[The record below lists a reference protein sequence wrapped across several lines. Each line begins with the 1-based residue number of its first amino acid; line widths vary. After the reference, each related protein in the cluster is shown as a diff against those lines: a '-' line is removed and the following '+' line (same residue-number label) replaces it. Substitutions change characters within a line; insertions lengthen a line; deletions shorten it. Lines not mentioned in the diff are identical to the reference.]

1 MVTIRLANKYRPGQ
15 FEDVVGQDIPARILR
30 SIVMGG
36 GYRSAYMFEGPTGVG
51 KTTLARIFAK
61 AVLCSNH
68 QQGNPCNS
76 CESCRLFDSGRHYG
90 YREMD
95 AASTGGK
102 DDMIGLR
109 DEASFQTVG
118 SKKILYLDE
127 SQDISPS
134 GQDSLLK
141 QVEDCPEHL
150 IYLFSTTDPDK
161 MKETLRNRCM
171 EFQVTRVDS
180 NLVFDRLKKVCDS
193 EQIEYEEDALHYI
206 ANDSEGHVRNAINMV
221 EDSAYLGCITLE
233 NVRKM
238 LKNFD
243 DEVCQFITGLG
254 MDLNRSLKSIAK
266 ISSMISVV
274 EIYRQVVSMLSDSA
288 KLLYGYGEL
297 SRQRRVYAERIR
309 DTHGFKVL
317 EFLDY
322 LVKRDKFV
330 DRVGLHSDIVLLHYK
345 FLSGS
350 FMPQE
355 EQPPTTSKSIPAP
368 SSDSEKPAIKSTSST
383 EISHSS
389 LSKLSVEERSKV
401 LRNHN
406 KIRKDSTGTGES
418 ERVPGNWPLPK
429 DQRSGE
435 SNTDQTELSPE
446 EFSRMMVG
454 GRGGGI

>member
-1 MVTIRLANKYRPGQ
+1 
-15 FEDVVGQDIPARILR
+15 
-30 SIVMGG
+30 
-36 GYRSAYMFEGPTGVG
+36 MFEGPTGVG

-61 AVLCSNH
+61 AILCSNH
-68 QQGNPCNS
+68 HEGNPCNS
-76 CESCRLFDSGRHYG
+76 CESCRLFDSSRHYG

-95 AASTGGK
+95 AASTGSK

-161 MKETLRNRCM
+161 MKDTLRNRCM
-171 EFQVTRVDS
+171 EFQITRVEP
-180 NLVFDRLKKVCDS
+180 NLVFERLKKVC
-193 EQIEYEEDALHYI
+193 EGEGIEYEEDALHYI
-206 ANDSEGHVRNAINMV
+206 ASDSEGHVRNALNMV
-221 EDSAYLGCITLE
+221 EDASYLGRITLD
-233 NVRKM
+233 NVREM

-243 DEVCQFITGLG
+243 EEVCQLITGLG
-254 MDLNRSLKSIAK
+254 VDLNRSLQSVAK

-288 KLLYGYGEL
+288 KLLYGYGDL
-297 SRQRRVYAERIR
+297 SCQRRVYAERVR

-350 FMPQE
+350 FV
-355 EQPPTTSKSIPAP
+355 PPKEPTVQTPSKSV
-368 SSDSEKPAIKSTSST
+368 STSSSDNDKPVINSTPKT
-383 EISHSS
+383 EISHNS

-406 KIRKDSTGTGES
+406 RIRKDSTGTEES

-435 SNTDQTELSPE
+435 SNIDQTELSPE
-446 EFSRMMVG
+446 EFSRLMVG